1 MKKTFALLLAATL
14 LITAAFA
21 GCTPKKEQPTS
32 EQPETVQETTL
43 PVQTTQA
50 SSTEPSLPRCVP
62 IDIEDSDILPR
73 YAE

>member
-1 MKKTFALLLAATL
+1 MKKSFAFLLAAIL
-14 LITAAFA
+14 VITAAFS
-21 GCTPKKEQPTS
+21 GCAPKKEQPTS

-62 IDIEDSDILPR
+62 VDIEDSDILPR